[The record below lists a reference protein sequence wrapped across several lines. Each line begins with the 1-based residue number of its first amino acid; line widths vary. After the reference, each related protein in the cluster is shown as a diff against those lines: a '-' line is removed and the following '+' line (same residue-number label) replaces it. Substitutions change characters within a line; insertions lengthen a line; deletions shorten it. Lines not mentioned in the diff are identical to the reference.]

1 MVEKYEAKP
10 LNNGSSALQR
20 RKMRVGVV
28 LDGLSLAI

>member
-1 MVEKYEAKP
+1 MVEKYEAEP
-10 LNNGSSALQR
+10 LNNGLSAVHR